1 MSLVAFIIFL
11 GKIDDL
17 VCLCG
22 ILKRPEN
29 HQQFSLVQFSY
40 FTDPTRAINS
50 STYGQTL

>member
-1 MSLVAFIIFL
+1 MSLVAFIIF
-11 GKIDDL
+11 L